1 MKPANKRAYRCATVI
16 LSALL
21 VIASLSVTGCAFRSL
36 IPNQSNGD
44 ENNTV
49 IQPGNTEDGNAP
61 ENNGEGEGNKPVMP
75 SYYDPLTGL
84 ASSADLS
91 MIRPVAVSLAPNAP
105 HFGFSSAGVVIE
117 APIEDGSTRL
127 TLVTTA
133 YRAMPQIGVIG
144 STRPYL
150 LSLSSDFGAVNVCA
164 SANDIR
170 PGISYANFPTMNF
183 ETDGATTVFY
193 KNGETGELYTSG
205 TRLVGAL
212 ENFEKTGVTLPY
224 TFQPYG
230 TSIAPNGKNA
240 SGVIIP
246 FSKNIVTQFLYD
258 AEKGVY
264 SRSQNAIPHTD
275 AETGETVAF
284 TNLLLLTCESS
295 IHNKV
300 TGTEFDMDTQSGGEG
315 YYISCGRAMA
325 IKWSRDA
332 DGKLLLQT
340 KEGDA
345 LTINRGKTYIGLLD
359 LVNSGSVLIVE

>member
-1 MKPANKRAYRCATVI
+1 MKSSDKRAYRCATVI

-49 IQPGNTEDGNAP
+49 VQPGNTTDGNAP
-61 ENNGEGEGNKPVMP
+61 DHSGEEEKEPVMP
-75 SYYDPLTGL
+75 SYFDPLTGL

-91 MIRPVAVSLAPNAP
+91 MIRPVSVSLAPNAP
-105 HFGFSSAGVVIE
+105 QFGFSGAGVVIE

-127 TLVTTA
+127 TLITTA
-133 YRAMPQIGVIG
+133 YRHMTQVGVVG

-150 LSLSSDFGAVNVCA
+150 LAVASDFGAVNVCA

-170 PGISYANFPTMNF
+170 PGISYTNFPTLNF

-212 ENFEKTGVTLPY
+212 ENFEKTGATLPY
-224 TFQPYG
+224 LFHPYG
-230 TSIAPNGKNA
+230 TRIAPSGRNA

-258 AEKGVY
+258 AEKEIY
-264 SRSQNAIPHTD
+264 LRSQNAIPHVD
-275 AETGETVAF
+275 AETGEAVGFA
-284 TNLLLLTCESS
+284 NLLLLNCESS

-300 TGTEFDMDTQSGGEG
+300 TGTEFDLDMQSGGTG
-315 YYISCGRAMA
+315 FYISLGRAIE
-325 IKWSRDA
+325 IKWSRDVN
-332 DGKLLLQT
+332 GKLLLQT
-340 KEGDA
+340 KEGDQ

-359 LVNSGSVLIVE
+359 LVNSDSLLIVE